1 MSKKEIV
8 LSESMVQRIMEL
20 AGNKAFY
27 NKNLI
32 TESTKKNKK
41 VVSEANLPPT
51 DDVEPESD
59 LDTES
64 PEGDLT
70 SAPTPVEST
79 PSVED
84 TALSDVGIEDSAPT
98 MDTEMFLD
106 ELSDALMTHFGISLP
121 VGTETGVETGVEE
134 MDDEEPIVDDEDSFE
149 SDDMSVE
156 SEPTEDVTTPE
167 PTKPPVTESKK
178 LSPITQAIY
187 EQLIKKLKT
196 KAGKTMNESSKLKFT
211 PKLNEAK
218 NGQPKAPPHVNKT
231 PKGSPGKPAKQSPK
245 PTKKGC

>member
-51 DDVEPESD
+51 DDMEPELD

-64 PEGDLT
+64 PVDT
-70 SAPTPVEST
+70 STSPVEPST
-79 PSVED
+79 ESVPSVED
-84 TALSDVGIEDSAPT
+84 SALSDVGVEDSAPT

-121 VGTETGVETGVEE
+121 VGHETGIETGVEE
-134 MDDEEPIVDDEDSFE
+134 VDDEEPILDDEDSYEDE
-149 SDDMSVE
+149 SSDESESVE
-156 SEPTEDVTTPE
+156 DTTSSEPP
-167 PTKPPVTESKK
+167 KPPVTESKK

-187 EQLIKKLKT
+187 EQLINKLKN
-196 KAGKTMNESSKLKFT
+196 KVGKTMNESAKLKFA

-231 PKGSPGKPAKQSPK
+231 PKGNPGKPAKQSPK
-245 PTKKGC
+245 PTKKG